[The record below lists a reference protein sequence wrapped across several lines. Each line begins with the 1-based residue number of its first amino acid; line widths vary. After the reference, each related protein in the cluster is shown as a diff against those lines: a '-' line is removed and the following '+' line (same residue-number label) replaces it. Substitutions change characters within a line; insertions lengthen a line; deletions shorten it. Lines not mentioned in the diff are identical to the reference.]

1 MAKDMFDLAA
11 AIVEASAGL
20 SVEQVEKA
28 MKMAMVAI
36 GDKEPTVAIGDK
48 EPRQEGCRCESCQE
62 WRHRLRTRDHGL
74 SGGI

>member
-20 SVEQVEKA
+20 SDDEIKKA

-36 GDKEPTVAIGDK
+36 SDKA
-48 EPRQEGCRCESCQE
+48 PRQEGCRCESCQE
-62 WRHRLRTRDHGL
+62 WNQRLITRDHGL
-74 SGGI
+74 SGGL